1 MKKQT
6 KKFLLDK
13 FARQHERRM
22 KECNGDFTYED
33 ELTLAEHYFIKK
45 YFNERDYES
54 LSSYIE
60 DHVLFRRQQIV
71 EFREKLL
78 KQEKEN

>member
-1 MKKQT
+1 MDKQG
-6 KKFLLDK
+6 KVINDYLSSD
-13 FARQHERRM
+13 
-22 KECNGDFTYED
+22 DFTYED

-45 YFNERDYES
+45 YFNERDYAS
-54 LSSYIE
+54 LSSFIE
-60 DHVLFRRQQIV
+60 DSVLFRRQQIV